1 VNKAH
6 AERKLQESE
15 KTTRNIE
22 YQPPDEQVF
31 EQLAERF
38 CETLNKRGDMAT
50 TAEMAV
56 GLAEF
61 LTVVARLTAKSLS
74 KSTNQPPHKPNQ

>member
-1 VNKAH
+1 MHKIKE
-6 AERKLQESE
+6 ERTLQESE
-15 KTTRNIE
+15 KTKRNVE
-22 YQPPDEQVF
+22 YQPPEEKVF
-31 EQLAERF
+31 QDLAERF

-50 TAEMAV
+50 NTEMVV

-74 KSTNQPPHKPNQ
+74 RNQPRKP

>member
-1 VNKAH
+1 MNEIQAGRTLKD
-6 AERKLQESE
+6 SE
-15 KTTRNIE
+15 KTLRNVE

-31 EQLAERF
+31 EQLAESF
-38 CETLNKRGDMAT
+38 CEILNKRGDMAT
-50 TAEMAV
+50 NPEMVV

-74 KSTNQPPHKPNQ
+74 RNKPPQTVIHK